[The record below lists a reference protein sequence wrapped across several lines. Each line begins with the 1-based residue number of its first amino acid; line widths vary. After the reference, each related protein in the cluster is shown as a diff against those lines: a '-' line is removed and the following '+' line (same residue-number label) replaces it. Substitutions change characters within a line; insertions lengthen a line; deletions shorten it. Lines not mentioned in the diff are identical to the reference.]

1 MRLRRPLYQCGSLR
15 ILLTVRAIDGYCF
28 HPMKIKRLEISGF
41 KSFADKVVLDFQQGV
56 TGVVGPNGCGKSNIV
71 DAIRWCMGEQSAK
84 NLRGKAMEDVIFV
97 GSESRKSLGVAEVS
111 LVFSVEDG
119 RAPAKYL
126 DYAEIQ
132 LTRRLYRD
140 GESDY
145 LINKIPCRLLDI
157 TELFM
162 DTGVGTRAYSIIEQ
176 GKIGQILHSR
186 PEERRFL
193 IEEAAGV
200 TKFKSRKQLALK
212 KIEGTRQNLARLADV
227 LGEIRRQ
234 LVSLQRQANKAEKFR
249 TYRDELREIEI
260 LCTAREYRE
269 IQNQREITG
278 RELAELNLR
287 IREVFAAT
295 ALGESRA
302 EEARVILLESE
313 KHLTTAQ
320 EEIFRVRSEFSTTGN
335 GLEFQRK
342 ELDGLDGRL
351 VRLATEAAELD
362 KRRNECVEQK
372 GLLELRRDT
381 GAVDVAGMQT
391 ELELSEEILAGHQLA
406 EEELNR
412 DLENRRRELFTA
424 LAEAAQFKSRFE
436 NAQKRLAALRERSAR
451 HSREAMQL
459 SERREQLCRRRDVL
473 EVEIASDQRE
483 QEVQQARV
491 SALRT
496 LEDDLNRRLPEVER
510 VWQTGRDELNRCS
523 SRLHSLKELEAQ
535 FAGFGQGTRTL
546 MKDAAHRSRF
556 SGVLADAI
564 QAPPELE
571 PALESALADRLQCIL
586 CSDDRN
592 AIEALA
598 FLKINKGGRAGIAV
612 PLERPESAPVPVK
625 GVIPLAGQVLVTGPF
640 SGLILNLLSAVMLA
654 DDITAALSLAR
665 QHPGLTFVTRAGDMV
680 AQGGIVSGGSG
691 EQVGSGLIHKKREIR
706 ELELTVARLEE
717 ETAALGKQRAD
728 LRLQIQEVVG
738 GLKSG
743 GAQLHQVELKLAG
756 LLKDHQQTVD
766 ESARIAERF
775 EVQSLETETLNE
787 EQTALEAELKLTG
800 EQTVLTGDASKGL
813 EHVTSR
819 LKGELDARRS
829 QLTAARDKVTAIR
842 VQTATITEQHDAGLR
857 ALSELE
863 QRTEEIVRRM
873 AADRQELESG
883 EAARSQLKIEI
894 GMATE
899 RLEELVREQ
908 MESEGRLAVIRGR
921 FEEAGA
927 AQNQFEVQLKKSREE
942 SDAVRQSQAELNLRF
957 STLTMQAEHLEQA
970 LQDRSRITMSEAL
983 AKIESTEFDEA
994 SGRLR
999 QAELQRFLDEMG
1011 EVNLMAIEECAGM
1024 EERFTFLTSQK
1035 DDLEESLRGL
1045 QQAIQRINR
1054 TTRQR
1059 FLETYNLINAKFQEV
1074 FPRLFCGGQA
1084 ELRLTDEEDLLET
1097 GIEIIVQ
1104 PPGKKLQNV
1113 TLLSGGEKALTAV
1126 ALIFSIFLIKP
1137 TPFCL
1142 LDEVDAPLD
1151 DANIGRFNE
1160 MVRDMSAISQ
1170 FIIITHN
1177 KATMQV
1183 ADTLYGITMEE
1194 PGVSR
1199 VVSVRLH

>member
-1 MRLRRPLYQCGSLR
+1 
-15 ILLTVRAIDGYCF
+15 
-28 HPMKIKRLEISGF
+28 MKIKRLEISGF
-41 KSFADKVVLDFQQGV
+41 KSFADKVVLDFQQNV

-97 GSESRKSLGVAEVS
+97 GSENRKPLGVAEVS
-111 LVFSVEDG
+111 LVFSTEDG

-145 LINKIPCRLLDI
+145 LINKTPCRLLDI

-186 PEERRFL
+186 PEERRYL

-234 LVSLQRQANKAEKFR
+234 LASLQRQAKKAEKFR
-249 TYRDELREIEI
+249 EYRDELREIE
-260 LCTAREYRE
+260 LLFSARDYCETQLQRSTAE
-269 IQNQREITG
+269 
-278 RELAELNLR
+278 RELAALNDR
-287 IREVFAAT
+287 IREVFAA
-295 ALGESRA
+295 ASLGESQA
-302 EEARVILLESE
+302 EEARVALLEAE
-313 KHLTTAQ
+313 KQLTVAQ

-335 GLEFQRK
+335 GLEFQCK
-342 ELDGLDGRL
+342 ELTGLDGRL
-351 VRLATEAAELD
+351 ARLTAEAAELD
-362 KRRNECVEQK
+362 KRLKECSAQREQ
-372 GLLELRRDT
+372 LELRRTT
-381 GAVDVAGMQT
+381 GAVDAAGIQA
-391 ELELSEEILAGHQLA
+391 ELERSEEALAGHQLA
-406 EEELNR
+406 EEGLNR

-424 LAEAAQFKSRFE
+424 LAETAQFKSRFE
-436 NAQKRLAALRERSAR
+436 NAQKRLAALKERFDR
-451 HSREAMQL
+451 HAREAMQL
-459 SERREQLCRRRDVL
+459 GERGEQQRHRAAVL
-473 EVEIASDQRE
+473 EKEVAAGQLE
-483 QEVQQARV
+483 QEELKAFV
-491 SALRT
+491 SSQRA
-496 LEDDLNRRLPEVER
+496 LEDDLKRRLPEIEKG
-510 VWQTGRDELNRCS
+510 WQTSRDGLNRSS

-546 MKDAAHRSRF
+546 MKDASFRTRF

-571 PALESALADRLQCIL
+571 PALEAALAERLQCIL
-586 CSDDRN
+586 CSEDQD
-592 AIEALA
+592 AIQALE
-598 FLKINKGGRAGIAV
+598 FLKTKNGGRAGIAL
-612 PLERPESAPVPVK
+612 PLERPVIVAHSVK
-625 GVIPLAGQVLVTGPF
+625 GAVPLAEQVQTDGPF
-640 SGLILNLLSAVMLA
+640 AGLILNLLATVMLV
-654 DDITAALSLAR
+654 DDIGGALKSAR
-665 QHPGLTFVTRAGDMV
+665 QHRGLIFVTRAGDMV
-680 AQGGIVSGGSG
+680 AQGGIVNGGSG

-706 ELELTVARLEE
+706 ELELTVTRLEE
-717 ETAALGKQRAD
+717 ETANLGKQRDD
-728 LRLQIQEVVG
+728 LRRQSLEVAE

-743 GAQLHQVELKLAG
+743 GVQLHQAELKLIG
-756 LLKDHQQTVD
+756 LLKDRQQALD
-766 ESARIAERF
+766 ETARIAERL
-775 EVQSLETETLNE
+775 EVQALEAENLHE
-787 EQTALEAELKLTG
+787 EQTALETELKLAG
-800 EQTVLTGDASKGL
+800 EQIVQTGDASKGL
-813 EHVTSR
+813 EQETAR
-819 LKGELDARRS
+819 LKSELDARREL
-829 QLTAARDKVTAIR
+829 LTVVREQVTAIR
-842 VQTATITEQHDAGLR
+842 VQTATIKEQHDAGLR
-857 ALSELE
+857 ALTDLE

-873 AADRQELESG
+873 AADRQEIETG
-883 EAARSQLKIEI
+883 DAARLQLQTEI
-894 GMATE
+894 SAATE
-899 RLEELVREQ
+899 RLEGLVREQ
-908 MESEGRLAVIRGR
+908 MESEGRLAVVRGR

-927 AQNQFEVQLKKSREE
+927 ALNLIEARFKVARDEG
-942 SDAVRQSQAELNLRF
+942 DTIRQAQADLNLRF
-957 STLTMQAEHLEQA
+957 STLSMQAEHLEQA
-970 LQDRSRITMSEAL
+970 LQERSRIPMAEAV
-983 AKIESTEFDEA
+983 AKLQATEFDEA
-994 SGRLR
+994 AGRIR
-999 QAELQRFLDEMG
+999 QVELQRLLDEMG

-1084 ELRLTDEEDLLET
+1084 ELRLTDEADLLET
-1097 GIEIIVQ
+1097 GIDIIVQ

-1160 MVRDMSAISQ
+1160 MVREMSAISQ

-1194 PGVSR
+1194 PGASR

>member
-1 MRLRRPLYQCGSLR
+1 
-15 ILLTVRAIDGYCF
+15 
-28 HPMKIKRLEISGF
+28 MKIKRLEISGF
-41 KSFADKVVLDFQQGV
+41 KSFADKVVLDFQQNV

-97 GSESRKSLGVAEVS
+97 GSDNRKPLGVAEVS
-111 LVFSVEDG
+111 LVFSTEDG

-140 GESDY
+140 GDSDY
-145 LINKIPCRLLDI
+145 LINKTPCRLLDI

-234 LVSLQRQANKAEKFR
+234 LASLQRQAKKAEKFR
-249 TYRDELREIEI
+249 EIRDELREIE
-260 LCTAREYRE
+260 LLFSAREYCE
-269 IQNQREITG
+269 TQIQRGLAE
-278 RELAELNLR
+278 RELMSLNERLR
-287 IREVFAAT
+287 EAFAGT

-302 EEARVILLESE
+302 EEARVTLLEAE
-313 KHLTTAQ
+313 KQLTVAQ

-335 GLEFQRK
+335 GLAFQRK
-342 ELDGLDGRL
+342 ELAGLDGRL
-351 VRLATEAAELD
+351 ARLTAEAAELD
-362 KRRNECVEQK
+362 KRLHECVEQRR
-372 GLLELRRDT
+372 LLELRRDT
-381 GAVDVAGMQT
+381 GSVDASGIQA
-391 ELELSEEILAGHQLA
+391 ELELSESALAGHQVA
-406 EEELNR
+406 EEGLNR
-412 DLENRRRELFTA
+412 DLETRRQELFTS
-424 LAEAAQFKSRFE
+424 LAEAAQFRSRFE
-436 NAQKRLAALRERSAR
+436 NAQKRLLSLRERADRHAR
-451 HSREAMQL
+451 ESMQL
-459 SERREQLCRRRDVL
+459 GERRLQQRQRAEALEKEIAAGQRGQEELQAHVSSLRRREDEL
-473 EVEIASDQRE
+473 KRLLPEIEKGWQSSRDG
-483 QEVQQARV
+483 
-491 SALRT
+491 
-496 LEDDLNRRLPEVER
+496 LNRS
-510 VWQTGRDELNRCS
+510 S

-546 MKDAAHRSRF
+546 MKDVSLRSHF

-571 PALESALADRLQCIL
+571 TALESALAERLQCIL
-586 CSDDRN
+586 CSDD
-592 AIEALA
+592 EDALRA
-598 FLKINKGGRAGIAV
+598 LEFLKTHNGGRAGIAL
-612 PLERPESAPVPVK
+612 PLELPTTAIPKVT
-625 GVIPLAGQVLVTGPF
+625 GTAPLAEQVQVNGPF
-640 SGLILNLLSAVMLA
+640 AGLILNLLAPVMLV
-654 DDITAALSLAR
+654 DHIGAALELAR
-665 QHPGLTFVTRAGDMV
+665 QHPGLIFVTRSGDMA

-691 EQVGSGLIHKKREIR
+691 EQVGKGLIHKKREIR
-706 ELELTVARLEE
+706 ELELAVARLEE
-717 ETAALGKQRAD
+717 ETASLGTQRD
-728 LRLQIQEVVG
+728 ELRRQGLEVSE

-743 GAQLHQVELKLAG
+743 GAELHQAELKLAG
-756 LLKDHQQTVD
+756 LLKDRQQALD
-766 ESARIAERF
+766 ENARIEERL
-775 EVQSLETETLNE
+775 EVQSLEAENLNE
-787 EQTALEAELKLTG
+787 EQGVLEGELKLSG
-800 EQTVLTGDASKGL
+800 ERIALSGDSSKGL
-813 EHVTSR
+813 EQEAAR
-819 LKGELDARRS
+819 LKVELDARRE
-829 QLTAARDKVTAIR
+829 LLAVAREKVTAIR
-842 VQTATITEQHDAGLR
+842 VQTATVREQHDATLR

-863 QRTEEIVRRM
+863 QRTAELVQRM
-873 AADRQELESG
+873 GADRQEIEAG
-883 EAARSQLKIEI
+883 EVARLQLQGDIRA
-894 GMATE
+894 ATE
-899 RLEELVREQ
+899 RLEVLVRQ
-908 MESEGRLAVIRGR
+908 QADSESRLALLRGR

-927 AQNQFEVQLKKSREE
+927 ALNLIEVHLKKAREE
-942 SDAVRQSQAELNLRF
+942 GDAVRQSQADLNLRF

-970 LQDRSRITMSEAL
+970 LQERSRIAMSEAVSRL
-983 AKIESTEFDEA
+983 ESVEFDEA
-994 SGRLR
+994 ARRLR
-999 QAELQRFLDEMG
+999 QVELQRLLDEMG

-1035 DDLEESLRGL
+1035 EDLEESLHGL

-1059 FLETYNLINAKFQEV
+1059 FLETYNLVNAKFQEV
-1074 FPRLFCGGQA
+1074 FPRLFCGGRA

-1160 MVRDMSAISQ
+1160 MVREMSAISQ

-1194 PGVSR
+1194 PGASR

>member
-1 MRLRRPLYQCGSLR
+1 
-15 ILLTVRAIDGYCF
+15 
-28 HPMKIKRLEISGF
+28 MKIKRLEISGF
-41 KSFADKVVLDFQQGV
+41 KSFADKVVLDFQQNV

-97 GSESRKSLGVAEVS
+97 GSENRKQLGVAEVS
-111 LVFSVEDG
+111 LVFSTEDG

-145 LINKIPCRLLDI
+145 LINKTPCRLLDI

-234 LVSLQRQANKAEKFR
+234 LASLQRQAKKAEKFR
-249 TYRDELREIEI
+249 EYRDELREIE
-260 LCTAREYRE
+260 LLFTAREYCE
-269 IQNQREITG
+269 TQNQRGAVE
-278 RELAELNLR
+278 RELAALNER
-287 IREVFAAT
+287 IREIFAST
-295 ALGESRA
+295 AVGESQA
-302 EEARVILLESE
+302 EEARVTMLEAE
-313 KHLTTAQ
+313 KKLTIAQ

-342 ELDGLDGRL
+342 ELAGLDGRL
-351 VRLATEAAELD
+351 ARVAAEAAELD
-362 KRRNECVEQK
+362 KRLKECSAQRE
-372 GLLELRRDT
+372 LLELRRDT
-381 GAVDVAGMQT
+381 GTVDAAGMQA
-391 ELELSEEILAGHQLA
+391 ELERSEEALAGHQLA
-406 EEELNR
+406 EEGLNR
-412 DLENRRRELFTA
+412 DLENRRRELFTS

-436 NAQKRLAALRERSAR
+436 NAQKRLASLRERLDR
-451 HSREAMQL
+451 HAREAMQL
-459 SERREQLCRRRDVL
+459 GERREQQRLRAGVL
-473 EVEIASDQRE
+473 EKEIATGQRE
-483 QEVQQARV
+483 QEELQAHV
-491 SALRT
+491 SSLRAR
-496 LEDDLNRRLPEVER
+496 EDDLKLRLPEVEKG
-510 VWQTGRDELNRCS
+510 WQSSRDELNRSS

-546 MKDAAHRSRF
+546 MKDASLSSRF
-556 SGVLADAI
+556 NGVLADAI

-571 PALESALADRLQCIL
+571 PALEAALAERLQCIL
-586 CSDDRN
+586 CSDDRD
-592 AIEALA
+592 AVLALE
-598 FLKINKGGRAGIAV
+598 FLKTNNGGRAGIAL
-612 PLERPESAPVPVK
+612 PLELHSVVPPKVAGAAP
-625 GVIPLAGQVLVTGPF
+625 LMELVQADGPF
-640 SGLILNLLSAVMLA
+640 AGLILNLLANVMLV
-654 DDITAALSLAR
+654 DDITLALTLAR
-665 QHPGLTFVTRAGDMV
+665 QHPGLIFVTRSGDMA

-691 EQVGSGLIHKKREIR
+691 GQVEKGLIHKKREIR
-706 ELELTVARLEE
+706 ELELTVARLED
-717 ETAALGKQRAD
+717 ETASLGMQRD
-728 LRLQIQEVVG
+728 EQRRRSQEVAEK
-738 GLKSG
+738 LKG
-743 GAQLHQVELKLAG
+743 DGVQLHQAELKLAG
-756 LLKDHQQTVD
+756 LLKDRQQAVD
-766 ESARIAERF
+766 ESARIAERL
-775 EVQSLETETLNE
+775 EVQSLEAENLNE
-787 EQTALEAELKLTG
+787 EQGALEAELKLAG
-800 EQTVLTGDASKGL
+800 EQTARTGNASMGL
-813 EHVTSR
+813 EQETSC
-819 LKGELDARRS
+819 LKVELDARRE
-829 QLTAARDKVTAIR
+829 QLAGVREQVTAIR
-842 VQTATITEQHDAGLR
+842 VQSATIKEQHDAGLR
-857 ALSELE
+857 ALSDLE
-863 QRTEEIVRRM
+863 QRTGEIERRM
-873 AADRQELESG
+873 AADREEIESG
-883 EAARSQLKIEI
+883 AAARLQLQVEI
-894 GMATE
+894 SAATE
-899 RLEELVREQ
+899 RLEGLVREQ
-908 MESEGRLAVIRGR
+908 VESESRLAVIRGR
-921 FEEAGA
+921 FEEAGTA
-927 AQNQFEVQLKKSREE
+927 LNLLEVQLKKGREE
-942 SDAVRQSQAELNLRF
+942 GDAVRQLQADLNLRF
-957 STLTMQAEHLEQA
+957 STLTMQGEHLERA
-970 LQDRSRITMSEAL
+970 LQERSRIAMSEAV
-983 AKIESTEFDEA
+983 AKLDSTEYDEA
-994 SGRLR
+994 PLRLR
-999 QAELQRFLDEMG
+999 QIELQRLLDEMG

-1024 EERFTFLTSQK
+1024 EERFTFLTAQK

-1045 QQAIQRINR
+1045 QQAIHRINR

-1059 FLETYNLINAKFQEV
+1059 FQETYNLINAKFQEV
-1074 FPRLFCGGQA
+1074 FPRLFCGGRA

-1097 GIEIIVQ
+1097 GIDIIVQ

-1151 DANIGRFNE
+1151 DANIGRFND
-1160 MVRDMSAISQ
+1160 MVREMSSISQ

-1194 PGVSR
+1194 PGASR

>member
-1 MRLRRPLYQCGSLR
+1 
-15 ILLTVRAIDGYCF
+15 V
-28 HPMKIKRLEISGF
+28 KIKRLEISGF
-41 KSFADKVVLDFQQGV
+41 KSFADKVVLDFQQNV

-97 GSESRKSLGVAEVS
+97 GSETRKPLGVAEVS
-111 LVFSVEDG
+111 LVFSTEDG

-145 LINKIPCRLLDI
+145 LINKTPCRLLDI

-234 LVSLQRQANKAEKFR
+234 LASLQRQAKKAEKFR
-249 TYRDELREIEI
+249 EYRDELRTIE
-260 LCTAREYRE
+260 LLFTAREYCE
-269 IQNQREITG
+269 TQVQRGVAE
-278 RELAELNLR
+278 RELGALNQR
-287 IREVFAAT
+287 IREVFSST
-295 ALGESRA
+295 SVGEAQA
-302 EEARVILLESE
+302 EEARVRLLEVE
-313 KHLTTAQ
+313 KQLTTAQ
-320 EEIFRVRSEFSTTGN
+320 EEIFRVRSDFSTTGN

-342 ELDGLDGRL
+342 ELAGLDGRTA
-351 VRLATEAAELD
+351 RLAAEAADLE
-362 KRRNECVEQK
+362 KRLKECGDQREA
-372 GLLELRRDT
+372 LELRRDT
-381 GAVDVAGMQT
+381 GAVDAAGMQE
-391 ELELSEEILAGHQLA
+391 ELERLEEALATHQLS

-412 DLENRRRELFTA
+412 ELENRRRELFTA
-424 LAEAAQFKSRFE
+424 LAETAQFKSRCE
-436 NAQKRLAALRERSAR
+436 NALKRLTSLKERLDRHTREG
-451 HSREAMQL
+451 MQL
-459 SERREQLCRRRDVL
+459 AERQEQLRQRGDGL
-473 EVEIASDQRE
+473 ENEITTGQRE
-483 QEVQQARV
+483 QEELQAYV
-491 SALRT
+491 SSLRGQ
-496 LEDDLNRRLPEVER
+496 EDELKRHLPEIEKT
-510 VWQTGRDELNRCS
+510 WQSRRDELNRSS

-546 MKDAAHRSRF
+546 MKDAGFRARF
-556 SGVLADAI
+556 SGVLADAL
-564 QAPPELE
+564 QAPAELE
-571 PALESALADRLQCIL
+571 LALEAALVERLQCIL
-586 CSDDRN
+586 CGDDQD
-592 AIEALA
+592 AIGALA
-598 FLKINKGGRAGIAV
+598 FLKANKGGRAGIAL
-612 PLERPESAPVPVK
+612 PLELPSATPAV
-625 GVIPLAGQVLVTGPF
+625 VTGATSLLAQVQVEGPF
-640 SGLILNLLSAVMLA
+640 AGLLRNLLTPVMLV
-654 DDITAALSLAR
+654 DTIEAALAFAR
-665 QHPGLTFVTRAGDMV
+665 QHPALLFVTNSGDMV
-680 AQGGIVSGGSG
+680 AHGGIVSGGSG
-691 EQVGSGLIHKKREIR
+691 EQVGNGLIHKKREIR
-706 ELELTVARLEE
+706 ELERDVSALEE
-717 ETAALGKQRAD
+717 ETKQLGVQRDD
-728 LRLQIQEVVG
+728 LRRQSLEVAE
-738 GLKSG
+738 GLKG
-743 GAQLHQVELKLAG
+743 GAAQLHQAELKLTG
-756 LLKDHQQTVD
+756 LLKDRQQAHD
-766 ESARIAERF
+766 ESARIAER
-775 EVQSLETETLNE
+775 LEIQGGEAENLNE
-787 EQTALEAELKLTG
+787 ELAALESELKLAG
-800 EQTVLTGDASKGL
+800 EQATVTGDASKGL
-813 EHVTSR
+813 EQETSR
-819 LKGELDARRS
+819 LKEALDARRIE
-829 QLTAARDKVTAIR
+829 LAAVREKVTAIR
-842 VQTATITEQHDAGLR
+842 VQTATVKEQHDAGLR
-857 ALSELE
+857 ALTDLE
-863 QRTEEIVRRM
+863 QRTADIVQRM
-873 AADRQELESG
+873 TADRQEIESSD
-883 EAARSQLKIEI
+883 AAREKLQGEI
-894 GMATE
+894 AAAAE
-899 RLEELVREQ
+899 RLEGLVREQ
-908 MESEGRLAVIRGR
+908 VKSEERLTAIRVR
-921 FEEAGA
+921 FEEAGSA
-927 AQNQFEVQLKKSREE
+927 LNLIEVQLKKSREE
-942 SDAVRQSQAELNLRF
+942 GDAVRQAQADLNLRF

-970 LQDRSRITMSEAL
+970 LLERSRIPMAEAVAQL
-983 AKIESTEFDEA
+983 ESGTFDDVA
-994 SGRLR
+994 GRVR
-999 QAELQRFLDEMG
+999 QTELQRLLDEMG
-1011 EVNLMAIEECAGM
+1011 EVNLMAIDECAGM

-1035 DDLEESLRGL
+1035 EDLEESLRGL

-1074 FPRLFCGGQA
+1074 FPRLFCGGRA

-1097 GIEIIVQ
+1097 GIDIIVQ

-1160 MVRDMSAISQ
+1160 MVREMSSMSQ

-1194 PGVSR
+1194 PGASR

>member
-1 MRLRRPLYQCGSLR
+1 
-15 ILLTVRAIDGYCF
+15 
-28 HPMKIKRLEISGF
+28 MKIKRLEISGF
-41 KSFADKVVLDFQQGV
+41 KSFAEKTVLDFQQNV

-97 GSESRKSLGVAEVS
+97 GSETRKPLGVAEVS
-111 LVFSVEDG
+111 LVFSTEDG

-145 LINKIPCRLLDI
+145 LINKTPCRLLDI

-234 LVSLQRQANKAEKFR
+234 LASLQRQAKKAEKFR
-249 TYRDELREIEI
+249 EYRDELREIE
-260 LCTAREYRE
+260 LLFTAREYRE
-269 IQNQREITG
+269 TQLQKDLAERDLAALNGRFREI
-278 RELAELNLR
+278 
-287 IREVFAAT
+287 FAASSV
-295 ALGESRA
+295 GESRA
-302 EEARVILLESE
+302 EEARVALLEAE
-313 KHLTTAQ
+313 KRLTVAQ
-320 EEIFRVRSEFSTTGN
+320 EEIFRVRSEFSATEN

-342 ELDGLDGRL
+342 ELTGLDGRMA
-351 VRLATEAAELD
+351 RLNAEVVELE
-362 KRRNECVEQK
+362 KRLQECGAQRE
-372 GLLELRRDT
+372 LLELRRNT
-381 GAVDVAGMQT
+381 GAVDAVGMQE
-391 ELELSEEILAGHQLA
+391 ELEKIDAVLQERQLA
-406 EEELNR
+406 EEGLNR

-424 LAEAAQFKSRFE
+424 LAETAQFKSRSE
-436 NAQKRLAALRERSAR
+436 NAQKRLAALRERLGR
-451 HSREAMQL
+451 HTREAMQL
-459 SERREQLCRRRDVL
+459 GERREQLRQRADGL
-473 EVEIASDQRE
+473 EKEIADGRIE
-483 QEVQQARV
+483 QETLQAEL
-491 SALRT
+491 SGLRGH
-496 LEDDLNRRLPEVER
+496 EDGVKRQLPEVEKG
-510 VWQTGRDELNRCS
+510 WQSCRDELNRSS

-535 FAGFGQGTRTL
+535 FAGFGQGVRTL
-546 MKDAAHRSRF
+546 MKDAATRSRF

-571 PALESALADRLQCIL
+571 AAVEAALADRLQCLL
-586 CSDDRN
+586 CTDDQD
-592 AIEALA
+592 ALQTLE
-598 FLKINKGGRAGIAV
+598 FLKAHKGGRAGIAL
-612 PLERPESAPVPVK
+612 PLELPDDVSAVVVA
-625 GVIPLAGQVLVTGPF
+625 GAAPLTEQVQLSGPF
-640 SGLILNLLSAVMLA
+640 AGLLGNLLATVMLV
-654 DDITAALSLAR
+654 DELGGALALAR
-665 QHPGLTFVTRAGDMV
+665 QHPGMVFVTPAGDMI
-680 AQGGIVSGGSG
+680 AQGGIVTGGSH
-691 EQVGSGLIHKKREIR
+691 EQAGGGLIHKKREIR
-706 ELELTVARLEE
+706 ELEQAVARLDE
-717 ETAALGKQRAD
+717 ETASLGKQREE
-728 LRLQIQEVVG
+728 LRRQSQQVAE
-738 GLKSG
+738 GLKIC
-743 GAQLHQVELKLAG
+743 GAQLHQGELRLTGLLKDRQQAVDEGARIGERLEIQSLEAENLHEEQIALDDELKLAG
-756 LLKDHQQTVD
+756 EQMV
-766 ESARIAERF
+766 SAGEA
-775 EVQSLETETLNE
+775 SK
-787 EQTALEAELKLTG
+787 ALEQE
-800 EQTVLTGDASKGL
+800 
-813 EHVTSR
+813 TSR
-819 LKGELDARRS
+819 LKGDLDRCRAE
-829 QLTAARDKVTAIR
+829 LTAARERATAIR
-842 VQTATITEQHDAGLR
+842 VQTATVKEQHEAGLR
-857 ALSELE
+857 ALSDLE
-863 QRTEEIVRRM
+863 RQTAEILRRM
-873 AADRQELESG
+873 ATDRQEIESG
-883 EAARSQLKIEI
+883 ESARLQLQSEI
-894 GMATE
+894 GAAAE
-899 RLEELVREQ
+899 RLERLVREQ
-908 MESEGRLAVIRGR
+908 TVSEKQLTAVRER
-921 FEEAGA
+921 FEEAGTA
-927 AQNQFEVQLKKSREE
+927 LNLIDAQLKKSREE
-942 SDAVRQSQAELNLRF
+942 GDAVRQSQAELNLRF
-957 STLTMQAEHLEQA
+957 STLTMQAEHLVQG
-970 LQDRSRITMSEAL
+970 LQERSRIDMSEAL
-983 AKIESTEFDEA
+983 AQLDAKEFDETA
-994 SGRLR
+994 GRQR
-999 QAELQRFLDEMG
+999 QAELQRLLAEMG

-1024 EERFTFLTSQK
+1024 EERFAFLNSQK

-1059 FLETYNLINAKFQEV
+1059 FLETYNLINTKFQEV
-1074 FPRLFCGGQA
+1074 FPRLFCGGRA

-1097 GIEIIVQ
+1097 GIDIIVQ

-1160 MVRDMSAISQ
+1160 MVREMSEMSQ

-1194 PGVSR
+1194 PGASR

>member
-1 MRLRRPLYQCGSLR
+1 
-15 ILLTVRAIDGYCF
+15 
-28 HPMKIKRLEISGF
+28 MKIKRLEISGF
-41 KSFADKVVLDFQQGV
+41 KSFADKVVLDFQQNV

-97 GSESRKSLGVAEVS
+97 GSETRKPLGVAEVS
-111 LVFSVEDG
+111 LVFSTEDG
-119 RAPAKYL
+119 RAPARYL

-145 LINKIPCRLLDI
+145 LINKTPCRLLDI

-234 LVSLQRQANKAEKFR
+234 LASLQRQAKKAEKFR
-249 TYRDELREIEI
+249 EYRDELRETE
-260 LCTAREYRE
+260 LLFTAREYRE
-269 IQNQREITG
+269 AQDQRGAAE
-278 RELAELNLR
+278 RELAGLNER
-287 IREVFAAT
+287 IRVVFAAS
-295 ALGESRA
+295 ALGESQA
-302 EEARVILLESE
+302 EEARITLLEVE
-313 KHLTTAQ
+313 KQLTTAQ
-320 EEIFRVRSEFSTTGN
+320 EEIFRVRGEFSTTGN
-335 GLEFQRK
+335 GLEYQRK
-342 ELDGLDGRL
+342 ELAGLDGRL
-351 VRLATEAAELD
+351 ARLAAESAELELRL
-362 KRRNECVEQK
+362 KECGEQR
-372 GLLELRRDT
+372 GMLELRRDT
-381 GAVDVAGMQT
+381 GAVDAAGMQA
-391 ELELSEEILAGHQLA
+391 ELEQVEEALAAHLLA
-406 EEELNR
+406 EEGLNR

-436 NAQKRLAALRERSAR
+436 NAQKRLAALRERSDR
-451 HSREAMQL
+451 HAREAMQL
-459 SERREQLCRRRDVL
+459 AERREQLHLREDAL
-473 EVEIASDQRE
+473 EKEIVAGQRE
-483 QEVQQARV
+483 QEALQARL
-491 SALRT
+491 STLRGH
-496 LEDDLNRRLPEVER
+496 EDDLKVRLPEVEKM
-510 VWQTGRDELNRCS
+510 WQARRDELNRSS

-546 MKDAAHRSRF
+546 MKDASLRSRF

-571 PALESALADRLQCIL
+571 PALEAALAERLQCIL
-586 CSDDRN
+586 CSDDRD
-592 AIEALA
+592 AIGALE
-598 FLKINKGGRAGIAV
+598 FLKANNGGRTGIALPLEIPLPVPPLVSGAV
-612 PLERPESAPVPVK
+612 PLAE
-625 GVIPLAGQVLVTGPF
+625 QVQVTGPF
-640 SGLILNLLSAVMLA
+640 AGLIRNLLATVMLA
-654 DDITAALSLAR
+654 DDIAGALQSAR
-665 QHPGLTFVTRAGDMV
+665 LHPGFSFVTRAGDMV

-691 EQVGSGLIHKKREIR
+691 EQVSAGLIHKKREIR
-706 ELELTVARLEE
+706 ELELAVARFEE
-717 ETAALGKQRAD
+717 ETASLGKQRDD
-728 LRLQIQEVVG
+728 LRRQSQEVAE

-743 GAQLHQVELKLAG
+743 GVLLHQAELRLAG
-756 LLKDHQQTVD
+756 LLKDRQQAV
-766 ESARIAERF
+766 EEVARIVERLD
-775 EVQSLETETLNE
+775 VQSLESENLNE
-787 EQTALEAELKLTG
+787 EQSALEAELKLAG
-800 EQTVLTGDASKGL
+800 EQMTRTGDASRLL
-813 EHVTSR
+813 EGETSR
-819 LKGELDARRS
+819 LQVELEARRE
-829 QLTAARDKVTAIR
+829 QLAVTREKATANR
-842 VQTATITEQHDAGLR
+842 VQTATVKEQHEAGLR
-857 ALSELE
+857 ALTDLD
-863 QRTEEIVRRM
+863 QRTEDIVRRM
-873 AADRQELESG
+873 ASDRQELEAG
-883 EAARSQLKIEI
+883 TAARLQLQKEM
-894 GMATE
+894 GAAAE
-899 RLEELVREQ
+899 RLEGLVREQ
-908 MESEGRLAVIRGR
+908 AESENRLTAIRGR
-921 FEEAGA
+921 FEEAGVA
-927 AQNQFEVQLKKSREE
+927 LNQIEIQLKKSREE
-942 SDAVRQSQAELNLRF
+942 SDAVRQLQGELNLRF
-957 STLTMQAEHLEQA
+957 STLTLQAEHLEQA
-970 LQDRSRITMSEAL
+970 LLERSRITMAEAL
-983 AKIESTEFDEA
+983 AKLASADFDEA
-994 SGRLR
+994 ARRGR
-999 QAELQRFLDEMG
+999 QVELQRLLDEMG

-1024 EERFTFLTSQK
+1024 EERFNFLTEQK

-1059 FLETYNLINAKFQEV
+1059 FQETYNLVNAKFQEV
-1074 FPRLFCGGQA
+1074 FPRLFCGGRA

-1160 MVRDMSAISQ
+1160 MVREMSAISQ

-1194 PGVSR
+1194 PGASR

>member
-1 MRLRRPLYQCGSLR
+1 
-15 ILLTVRAIDGYCF
+15 
-28 HPMKIKRLEISGF
+28 MKIKRLEISGF
-41 KSFADKVVLDFQQGV
+41 KSFADKVVLDFQQNV

-97 GSESRKSLGVAEVS
+97 GSETRKPLGVAEVS
-111 LVFSVEDG
+111 LVFSTEDG

-145 LINKIPCRLLDI
+145 LINKTPCRLLDI

-234 LVSLQRQANKAEKFR
+234 LASLQRQAKKAEKFR
-249 TYRDELREIEI
+249 EVRDELREIE
-260 LCTAREYRE
+260 LLFTAREYRE
-269 IQNQREITG
+269 TQDQRGAAE
-278 RELAELNLR
+278 RELAGLNQR
-287 IREVFAAT
+287 IREVFAAS
-295 ALGESRA
+295 ALGESQA
-302 EEARVILLESE
+302 EEARVTLLEVE
-313 KHLTTAQ
+313 KQLTTAQ

-342 ELDGLDGRL
+342 ELAGLDGRL
-351 VRLATEAAELD
+351 VRLAAESAELG
-362 KRRNECVEQK
+362 KRLRECAEQRE
-372 GLLELRRDT
+372 LLELRRDT
-381 GAVDVAGMQT
+381 GAVDAAGMQA
-391 ELELSEEILAGHQLA
+391 ELEQVEVALAGHQLA
-406 EEELNR
+406 EEGLNR

-436 NAQKRLAALRERSAR
+436 NAQKRLSALRERADR
-451 HSREAMQL
+451 HAREAMQL
-459 SERREQLCRRRDVL
+459 TERRELLRQRADAL
-473 EVEIASDQRE
+473 EKEIAAGQRE
-483 QEVQQARV
+483 QETLQAGL
-491 SALRT
+491 STLRGHEGN
-496 LEDDLNRRLPEVER
+496 LKLRLPEVEKG
-510 VWQTGRDELNRCS
+510 WQSCRDELNRSS

-546 MKDAAHRSRF
+546 MKDTSLRSRF

-571 PALESALADRLQCIL
+571 AALESALAERLQCIL
-586 CSDDRN
+586 CSDDRD
-592 AIEALA
+592 AIGALE
-598 FLKINKGGRAGIAV
+598 FLKAKNGGRTVIALPLEILAAV
-612 PLERPESAPVPVK
+612 PSPASGTV
-625 GVIPLAGQVLVTGPF
+625 PLAEQVQVVGPF
-640 SGLILNLLSAVMLA
+640 AGLIRNLLATVMIA
-654 DDITAALSLAR
+654 DDIGEALRLAR
-665 QHPGLTFVTRAGDMV
+665 LHPRLTFVTRAGDMV

-691 EQVGSGLIHKKREIR
+691 EQIGTGLIHKKREIR

-717 ETAALGKQRAD
+717 ETAFLGKQRDD
-728 LRLQIQEVVG
+728 LRRQSQEVAE

-743 GAQLHQVELKLAG
+743 GVQLHQAELKLTG
-756 LLKDHQQTVD
+756 FLKDRQQAV
-766 ESARIAERF
+766 EEIGRIVERL
-775 EVQSLETETLNE
+775 EVQSLETENLNE
-787 EQTALEAELKLTG
+787 EQTALEAELKLAG
-800 EQTVLTGDASKGL
+800 EQMTRTGDASRLL
-813 EHVTSR
+813 EGEASR
-819 LKGELDARRS
+819 LKGELDARRE
-829 QLTAARDKVTAIR
+829 QLAVAREKATAIR
-842 VQTATITEQHDAGLR
+842 VQTATVREQHDAGLR
-857 ALSELE
+857 ALTELD

-873 AADRQELESG
+873 VADRQELETGTSAMLQLQK
-883 EAARSQLKIEI
+883 EMSAA
-894 GMATE
+894 AE
-899 RLEELVREQ
+899 RLEGLVREQ
-908 MESEGRLAVIRGR
+908 ADSENRLAAIRSR
-921 FEEAGA
+921 FEEAGVA
-927 AQNQFEVQLKKSREE
+927 LNLIEVQLKKSREE

-957 STLTMQAEHLEQA
+957 STLTLQAEHLEQA
-970 LQDRSRITMSEAL
+970 LLERSRITMTEAL
-983 AKIESTEFDEA
+983 AKLETAEFDEA
-994 SGRLR
+994 ARRGR
-999 QAELQRFLDEMG
+999 QVELQRLLDEMG

-1024 EERFTFLTSQK
+1024 EERFNFLTEQK

-1059 FLETYNLINAKFQEV
+1059 FQETYNLVNAKFQEV
-1074 FPRLFCGGQA
+1074 FPRLFCGGRA

-1160 MVRDMSAISQ
+1160 MVREMSAISQ

-1194 PGVSR
+1194 PGASR

>member
-1 MRLRRPLYQCGSLR
+1 
-15 ILLTVRAIDGYCF
+15 V
-28 HPMKIKRLEISGF
+28 KIKRLEISGF
-41 KSFADKVVLDFQQGV
+41 KSFADKVVLDFQQNV

-97 GSESRKSLGVAEVS
+97 GSETRKPLGVAEVS
-111 LVFSVEDG
+111 LVFSTEDG

-140 GESDY
+140 GDSDY
-145 LINKIPCRLLDI
+145 LINKTPCRLLDI

-234 LVSLQRQANKAEKFR
+234 LASLQRQAKKAEKFR
-249 TYRDELREIEI
+249 EYRDELREIE
-260 LCTAREYRE
+260 LLFAAREYRE
-269 IQNQREITG
+269 TQQQRGAAE
-278 RELAELNLR
+278 RELAGLNDR
-287 IREVFAAT
+287 IREVFAAS
-295 ALGESRA
+295 AVGESQA
-302 EEARVILLESE
+302 EEARVTLLEAE
-313 KHLTTAQ
+313 KQLTVAQ

-342 ELDGLDGRL
+342 ELAGLDGRSA
-351 VRLATEAAELD
+351 RLAAETAELD
-362 KRRNECVEQK
+362 KRLKECGEQR

-381 GAVDVAGMQT
+381 GTVDAAGIQA
-391 ELELSEEILAGHQLA
+391 ELEQSEAALAGHQLA

-436 NAQKRLAALRERSAR
+436 NAQKRLAALRERFDR
-451 HSREAMQL
+451 HAREAMQL
-459 SERREQLCRRRDVL
+459 AERREQLRQRADEL
-473 EVEIASDQRE
+473 EKEVTTGRLE
-483 QEVQQARV
+483 QETLQAHL
-491 SALRT
+491 SSLRAQ
-496 LEDDLNRRLPEVER
+496 EDDLKRRLPEVEKG
-510 VWQTGRDELNRCS
+510 WQSSRDELNRSS

-535 FAGFGQGTRTL
+535 FAGFGQGVRTL
-546 MKDAAHRSRF
+546 MKDAALSSRF

-564 QAPPELE
+564 QASPELE
-571 PALESALADRLQCIL
+571 PALESALAERLQCIL
-586 CSDDRN
+586 CSNDRD
-592 AIEALA
+592 AMQALE
-598 FLKINKGGRAGIAV
+598 FLKTNNGGRAGIAL
-612 PLERPESAPVPVK
+612 PLEFPAVALPP
-625 GVIPLAGQVLVTGPF
+625 VTGATPLVKLVQVDGPF
-640 SGLILNLLSAVMLA
+640 AGLLRNLLATVMLV
-654 DDITAALSLAR
+654 DDIAGALGLAR
-665 QHPGLTFVTRAGDMV
+665 RHPGLIFVTLSGDMV

-691 EQVGSGLIHKKREIR
+691 EQVGKGLIHKKREIR
-706 ELELTVARLEE
+706 ELELVVIRLEE
-717 ETAALGKQRAD
+717 ETAALGIQRDD
-728 LRLQIQEVVG
+728 LRRRSQEVAE

-743 GAQLHQVELKLAG
+743 GVELHQAELKLAG
-756 LLKDHQQTVD
+756 LLKDRQQAVD
-766 ESARIAERF
+766 EGARIAERL
-775 EVQSLETETLNE
+775 EVQSLEAENLNE
-787 EQTALEAELKLTG
+787 EQAALEAELKLAG
-800 EQTVLTGDASKGL
+800 EQIVQTGDASKGL
-813 EHVTSR
+813 EQESSR
-819 LKGELDARRS
+819 LKGELDARRV
-829 QLTAARDKVTAIR
+829 QLAAVREKVTAIR
-842 VQTATITEQHDAGLR
+842 VQTATIKEQHDAGLR
-857 ALSELE
+857 ALADLE
-863 QRTEEIVRRM
+863 RQTEEIVRRM

-883 EAARSQLKIEI
+883 DAARLQLQTEI
-894 GMATE
+894 GAATA
-899 RLEELVREQ
+899 RLEGLVREQ
-908 MESEGRLAVIRGR
+908 ADSENRLAVIRSR

-927 AQNQFEVQLKKSREE
+927 ALNLIEAQLKKSREE
-942 SDAVRQSQAELNLRF
+942 NDAVRQSQAELNLRF

-970 LQDRSRITMSEAL
+970 LQDRSRITMAEAL
-983 AKIESTEFDEA
+983 AKLDSAEFDEA
-994 SGRLR
+994 AGRTR
-999 QAELQRFLDEMG
+999 QVELQRLLDEMG

-1024 EERFTFLTSQK
+1024 EERFTFLTGQK

-1059 FLETYNLINAKFQEV
+1059 FQETYNLINAKFQEV
-1074 FPRLFCGGQA
+1074 FPRLFCGGRA

-1097 GIEIIVQ
+1097 GIDIIVQ

-1160 MVRDMSAISQ
+1160 MVREMSDISQ

-1194 PGVSR
+1194 PGASR
-1199 VVSVRLH
+1199 MVSVRLH